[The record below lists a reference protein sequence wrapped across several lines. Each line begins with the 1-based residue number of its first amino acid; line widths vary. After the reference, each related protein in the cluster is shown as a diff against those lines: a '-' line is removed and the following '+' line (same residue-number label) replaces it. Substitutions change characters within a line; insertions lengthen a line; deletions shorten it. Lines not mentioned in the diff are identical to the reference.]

1 MEPNISWAAGLVEG
15 EGCFTYH
22 SDGKRPYF
30 LMDMTD
36 KDVLEAFVTVF
47 PFCNLRGPYLHP
59 NRTNQKPR
67 YRVDAYGD
75 KCVTIMKA
83 LYPYLASRRKE
94 RIDQLL
100 TNDNHRMQQR

>member
-1 MEPNISWAAGLVEG
+1 MEPKTAWAAGLVEG

-30 LMDMTD
+30 MMDMVD
-36 KDVLEAFVTVF
+36 KDVLESFKEVF

-59 NRTNQKPR
+59 NRPKQKPR

-75 KCVTIMKA
+75 KCVLIMKA
-83 LYPYLASRRKE
+83 LYPYLEIRRQA
-94 RIDQLL
+94 RIDELL
-100 TNDNHRMQQR
+100 KNDNNRM